1 MRRTFQDL
9 GRAASV
15 HDFVVRAI
23 SGHAT
28 TSMQEHYSSVSGDE
42 VRTGLAK
49 VIALA
54 GLTRAPVRGRP
65 KGVMTTEVV
74 MQVVMQSHL
83 PRAASPRNEKSPAL
97 AGP

>member
-1 MRRTFQDL
+1 VPGQADPGIAKATKIGKALTPRFMRRTFQDL

-54 GLTRAPVRGRP
+54 GMTRTPPETAR
-65 KGVMTTEVV
+65 K
-74 MQVVMQSHL
+74 
-83 PRAASPRNEKSPAL
+83 AS
-97 AGP
+97 

>member
-42 VRTGLAK
+42 VRTGLAN
-49 VIALA
+49 VIAMA
-54 GLTRAPVRGRP
+54 GIAGTGSVSTQE
-65 KGVMTTEVV
+65 GVMTTEVV
-74 MQVVMQSHL
+74 MQRHPSR
-83 PRAASPRNEKSPAL
+83 PRSPRNEKSPAL
-97 AGP
+97 AGL

>member
-1 MRRTFQDL
+1 MGRWLATERERGGVDSTGSNSPSRLRKAALARRTFQDL

-49 VIALA
+49 VLALA
-54 GLTRAPVRGRP
+54 GIAKAPPIQTR
-65 KGVMTTEVV
+65 K
-74 MQVVMQSHL
+74 
-83 PRAASPRNEKSPAL
+83 AS
-97 AGP
+97 

>member
-42 VRTGLAK
+42 AGGYENLPSAATVTPKKKKPSRRWALGEREKGLEPTTST
-49 VIALA
+49 LA
-54 GLTRAPVRGRP
+54 RRFG
-65 KGVMTTEVV
+65 
-74 MQVVMQSHL
+74 SF
-83 PRAASPRNEKSPAL
+83 SPSEK
-97 AGP
+97 